1 MFPPVLAR
9 KATHFHLLV
18 SALSQMAAPV
28 ATTSGKS
35 PANISPSPKTAVPLR
50 CDSEITSRV
59 KAAPRQSKASFDCS
73 RLALH
78 LHRQKDY

>member
-18 SALSQMAAPV
+18 SALSQIVTGV

-35 PANISPSPKTAVPLR
+35 PRNVCPPPQTAVPLR

-78 LHRQKDY
+78 LHRR